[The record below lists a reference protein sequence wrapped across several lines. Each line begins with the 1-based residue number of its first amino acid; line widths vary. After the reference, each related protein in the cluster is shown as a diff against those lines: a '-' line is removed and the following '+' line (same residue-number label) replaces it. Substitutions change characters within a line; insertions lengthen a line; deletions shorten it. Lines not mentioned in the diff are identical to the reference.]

1 MIVKSLLSVLG
12 SIQLNFVIYVNLFTI
27 VLQLFTESNQTFE
40 KYLLRVLSIET
51 ITHMITTTT
60 TTTAIDAERRFSILA
75 D

>member
-12 SIQLNFVIYVNLFTI
+12 SIQLNFVIYVNLFAI
-27 VLQLFTESNQTFE
+27 DLQLFTESDQTLE

-60 TTTAIDAERRFSILA
+60 TTAIDAERQFSILA